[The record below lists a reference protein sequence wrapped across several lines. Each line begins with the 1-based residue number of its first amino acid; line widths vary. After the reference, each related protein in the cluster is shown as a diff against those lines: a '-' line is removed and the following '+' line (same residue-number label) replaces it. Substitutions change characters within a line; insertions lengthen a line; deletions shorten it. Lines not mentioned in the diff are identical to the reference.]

1 MPVGPFR
8 PAGIRSA
15 DLIMSEAM
23 KLIVEGYLSLKDR
36 TALEDLRAHRERL
49 RKQLEDKPKSWVKVD
64 PAIELF
70 DEELRIIGAAIDR
83 L

>member
-1 MPVGPFR
+1 
-8 PAGIRSA
+8 
-15 DLIMSEAM
+15 MSEAM

-36 TALEDLRAHRERL
+36 TALEDLRAHRQQL
-49 RKQLEDKPKSWVKVD
+49 RKQLEDQLKSWIKAD
-64 PAIELF
+64 PTIELF